1 MTMDLHNRE
10 IEMCT
15 VKNEMENSR
24 SIKDEAFEFLW
35 FSYFGIRKE
44 DTDEKAE
51 NGKKNELIT
60 ICAQRAYLD
69 LCRTIKFVKDESKN
83 NISKK
88 EKDERADFQGAICEI
103 IAGNIKYH
111 ILKSDEDSYDDIH
124 KKVCTFIIEK
134 VNSYKDDFMADN
146 FTYGQAQKWLNM
158 TIKYM
163 YLMGFWKDEFKNIEK
178 ALHIPVDSY
187 IIQAVWGNDDIKLP
201 LIKDKLLKNGTRG
214 AYSDEKIKKWSKW
227 RRYEYRRFQNTLK
240 KYLAENLPDK
250 TPLEWEA
257 EVWMGAANENK

>member
-1 MTMDLHNRE
+1 MKENVLNRITKE
-10 IEMCT
+10 T
-15 VKNEMENSR
+15 F
-24 SIKDEAFEFLW
+24 DFLW
-35 FSYFGIRKE
+35 FSYFGITAKAAE
-44 DTDEKAE
+44 DM
-51 NGKKNELIT
+51 NEDKRIML
-60 ICAQRAYLD
+60 CAQRAYLD
-69 LCRTIKFVKDESKN
+69 MNRTLRFTEDNNNESKEKN
-83 NISKK
+83 NSEK
-88 EKDERADFQGAICEI
+88 ERENFRNTICGI
-103 IAGNIKYH
+103 IADNIKRH

-187 IIQAVWGNDDIKLP
+187 IIQAVWEKECVEIPLLEDKLP
-201 LIKDKLLKNGTRG
+201 KKGTRG
-214 AYSDEKIKKWSKW
+214 AYSYEKVKRWSKW
-227 RRYEYRRFQNTLK
+227 EYDEYQEFQDSLK
-240 KYLAENLPDK
+240 KYIDATKQHK

-257 EVWMGAANENK
+257 EAWIEVAERNKK